1 VITSNVLVIPCF
13 NEEHRLPLELVLSLA
28 DVQRVS
34 VLLVNDGSSDGTASL
49 ISKLVA
55 QGNGY
60 VHQFDMPKN
69 SGKAEAVRAGMNWA
83 VQRKARRVGF
93 TDADF
98 ATPPPEVLRLL
109 DALESQGL
117 GAVLGCRVA
126 RLGAHIERRTA
137 RHLVS
142 RIFALLASEC
152 LRITVYDTQCG
163 AKWFRVNSA
172 LEKAI
177 AEPFTAK
184 WAFDV
189 ELLGRLL
196 GRWGNGPRLDDDDIL
211 EVPIRAWRDV
221 GGSKVSLKGMLSALG
236 DMVKMAL
243 WSRRLGAAHTDTLPK
258 VPIEHPHVHPRTS
271 WIPSSRVSVRA
282 AGSIDVAI
290 PEQIQISIP
299 PYTGSIASFMA
310 EDGESATSS
319 NAMSRLKQAQQR

>member
-13 NEEHRLPLELVLSLA
+13 NEEHRLPRELVLSLA
-28 DVQRVS
+28 EVQRVS
-34 VLLVNDGSSDGTASL
+34 VLLVNDGSSDGTGAL
-49 ISKLVA
+49 ISKLVKE
-55 QGNGY
+55 GNGY
-60 VHQFDMPKN
+60 VHQHDMPQN
-69 SGKAEAVRAGMNWA
+69 SGKAEAVRAGMVWA
-83 VQRKARRVGF
+83 VKNGARRVGF

-126 RLGAHIERRTA
+126 RLGAHIERRPT

-142 RIFALLASEC
+142 RVFALLASEC

-172 LEKAI
+172 FEKAI
-177 AEPFTAK
+177 SSPFMAK

-196 GRWGNGPRLDDDDIL
+196 GRWGHGPRLDDDDVL

-221 GGSKVSLKGMLSALG
+221 GGSKVSLRGMISALR
-236 DMVKMAL
+236 DMVTMAW
-243 WSRRLGAAHTDTLPK
+243 WSRKLGTAHTAQLPK

-271 WIPSSRVSVRA
+271 WVPSARVSVRVG
-282 AGSIDVAI
+282 GSIDTAVEE
-290 PEQIQISIP
+290 PIQISIP
-299 PYTGSIASFMA
+299 PYTGSIASFTS
-310 EDGESATSS
+310 EDGVPASAM
-319 NAMSRLKQAQQR
+319 AILKQAQSR